1 MVDYNNPNI
10 IRIPEPL
17 TNYINRLYYEKEKIA
32 DLMNTI
38 DRSFTDF
45 TDEEWNDSY
54 QYFENKLNEA
64 ILSYDIAI
72 DWVKEEYKD
81 LIGSAPWDINFDF
94 SCILLNGYKITDRKH
109 PVEYGNRLG
118 ELYDDYENTN
128 GPMKIGGNF
137 CRNITL
143 QLTDDCNMRCTYCYQ
158 HEKGNHKMS
167 FETAKIFINL
177 ILNSDEKVSSYIN
190 ANKALGCIL
199 DFIGGEP
206 LLCTDVMSK
215 ICKYFIGEVFKR
227 KHRWAINF
235 MISMSSNGL
244 LYFEPEFQ
252 EFVRLH
258 KNHLSYGVTVD
269 GNKTL
274 HDACR
279 IDKDG
284 NPTYDRA
291 MAAVKDYTAKTGQS
305 IKSKVTISPD
315 NVVYL
320 TEAVIS
326 LIENDYKDIMMNCVY
341 EKGWETKHA
350 TILYNRLKELTD
362 WLEENNHLDD
372 IYISMFDNHIGKPL
386 PEDELQNWCG
396 GTGLMLAMDY
406 KGDMYP
412 CIRYMENSVGN
423 NQEPYIIGNLKEGI
437 NCNPEHC
444 ARIEYMSK
452 IDRRTQ
458 STDECFYCPIASGCA
473 WCSGYNYEIFGT
485 PDKRA
490 TFICVMHKARVL
502 ATYYYFRKKGNE
514 EFKLNIPEEWAVPII
529 GKKEYER
536 LKVM

>member
-1 MVDYNNPNI
+1 MENLYSNPNI
-10 IRIPEPL
+10 IPIPEPL
-17 TNYINRLYYEKEKIA
+17 NNYINRLYYEKMRTI

-38 DRSFTDF
+38 DRSFTNF

-54 QYFENKLNEA
+54 QYFENKMNEA
-64 ILSYDIAI
+64 ILSFNICMDTVYDM
-72 DWVKEEYKD
+72 YKD
-81 LIGSAPWDINFDF
+81 QIGSSKWDISFEF
-94 SCILLNGYKITDRKH
+94 SCIALNGYKITEKKG
-109 PVEYGNRLG
+109 PVQYSDQLAKI
-118 ELYDDYENTN
+118 YDDESR
-128 GPMKIGGNF
+128 GPMEIGGNF

-158 HEKGNHKMS
+158 HNKSNHKMS
-167 FETAKIFINL
+167 FETAKAFIDL
-177 ILNSDEKVSSYIN
+177 ILNSDEKVNSYIDS
-190 ANKALGCIL
+190 NKSIGCIL

-227 KHRWAINF
+227 KHRWAINY
-235 MISMSSNGL
+235 MISISSNGL

-252 EFVRLH
+252 EFIRLH
-258 KNHLSYGVTVD
+258 KEHLSYSVTVD

-279 IDKDG
+279 IDKYG

-291 MAAVKDYTAKTGQS
+291 MAAVKDYTAKTGRE
-305 IKSKVTISPD
+305 IESKVTLSP
-315 NVVYL
+315 NNIQYL
-320 TEAVIS
+320 TEAVES
-326 LIENDYKDIMMNCVY
+326 LIENNYTSVMMNCVY
-341 EKGWETKHA
+341 EKGWEPEHA
-350 TILYNRLKELTD
+350 TILYYRLKDLVD
-362 WLEENNHLDD
+362 WLDENNHLND
-372 IYISMFDNHIGKPL
+372 IYISMFDKYIGHQL

-444 ARIEYMSK
+444 ARVDCMAK

-458 STDECFYCPIASGCA
+458 STDLCFYCPIGSGCS
-473 WCSGYNYEIFGT
+473 WCSGYNYEVYGT

-490 TFICVMHKARVL
+490 TFICEMHKARVM
-502 ATYYYFRKKGNE
+502 ATYYYFRKKGDE
-514 EFKLNIPEEWAVPII
+514 EFKLNIPEVWALPII
-529 GKKEYER
+529 GKEEYER

>member
-1 MVDYNNPNI
+1 MENIYKNPNI
-10 IRIPEPL
+10 ISIPESL
-17 TNYINRLYYEKEKIA
+17 NNYINRLYYEKYRLI

-38 DRSFTDF
+38 DRSFTNF

-64 ILSYDIAI
+64 ILSFDICMDSVYDM
-72 DWVKEEYKD
+72 YKD
-81 LIGSAPWDINFDF
+81 RIKDASWNINFDF
-94 SCILLNGYKITDRKH
+94 SCIVLNGYIITEKKTPVQYSDQLAKI
-109 PVEYGNRLG
+109 
-118 ELYDDYENTN
+118 YDDYENKSS
-128 GPMKIGGNF
+128 MEIGGNF

-158 HEKGNHKMS
+158 HDKGNHNMS
-167 FETAKIFINL
+167 FETAKTFIDL
-177 ILNSDEKVSSYIN
+177 ILNSDERVNSYIN

-227 KHRWAINF
+227 KHRWAINY
-235 MISMSSNGL
+235 MISISSNGL

-258 KNHLSYGVTVD
+258 KVHLSYSVTID

-279 IDKDG
+279 IDKFG

-291 MAAVKDYTAKTGQS
+291 IAAVKDYTAKTGKE
-305 IKSKVTISPD
+305 IESKVTLSP
-315 NVVYL
+315 NNIQYL
-320 TEAVIS
+320 TEAVES
-326 LIENDYKDIMMNCVY
+326 LIENDYKSIFMNCVY
-341 EKGWETKHA
+341 EKGWEPEHA
-350 TILYNRLKELTD
+350 TILYNKLKDLVD
-362 WLEENNHLDD
+362 WLEENNHLND
-372 IYISMFDNHIGKPL
+372 IYISMFDQYIGHQL
-386 PEDELQNWCG
+386 PENDIKNWCG

-412 CIRYMENSVGN
+412 CIRYMENSIGK
-423 NQEPYIIGNLKEGI
+423 NQEPYIIGNLKDGI
-437 NCNPEHC
+437 NCTPEHC
-444 ARIEYMSK
+444 ARVDCMAK

-458 STDECFYCPIASGCA
+458 STDLCFYCPIASGCS
-473 WCSGYNYEIFGT
+473 WCSGYNYEIYGT

-490 TFICVMHKARVL
+490 TFICEMHKARVM

-514 EFKLNIPEEWAVPII
+514 EFKLNIPEVWALPII
-529 GKKEYER
+529 GKEEYER

>member
-10 IRIPEPL
+10 IRIPEQL
-17 TNYINRLYYEKEKIA
+17 SNYINRLYYEKEKIA

-81 LIGSAPWDINFDF
+81 LIGNAPWDIDFNF
-94 SCILLNGYKITDRKH
+94 SCILLNGYKITERKT
-109 PVEYGNRLG
+109 PIDYANRLV
-118 ELYDDYENTN
+118 ELYDDYENKT
-128 GPMKIGGNF
+128 GMKIGGNF

-158 HEKGNHKMS
+158 HDKGNHKMS
-167 FETAKIFINL
+167 FETAKTFIDL
-177 ILNSDEKVSSYIN
+177 ILNSDERVSSYIN
-190 ANKALGCIL
+190 ANKALGCVL

-235 MISMSSNGL
+235 MISISSNGL

-252 EFVRLH
+252 EFIRLH
-258 KNHLSYGVTVD
+258 KGHLSYSVTID

-291 MAAVKDYTAKTGQS
+291 MAAVKDYAAKTGRE
-305 IKSKVTISPD
+305 INSKVTLSPD
-315 NVVYL
+315 NIVYL

-372 IYISMFDNHIGKPL
+372 IYISMFDAFIGHQL
-386 PEDELQNWCG
+386 SEDELQNWCG

-444 ARIEYMSK
+444 ARVECMSK

-458 STDECFYCPIASGCA
+458 STDECFYCPIASGCS

-490 TFICVMHKARVL
+490 TFICVMHKARVM
-502 ATYYYFRKKGNE
+502 ATHYYFRKKGVE
-514 EFKLNIPEEWAVPII
+514 RTLNIPEEWAVPII
-529 GKKEYER
+529 GKEEYER

>member
-10 IRIPEPL
+10 IRIPEQL
-17 TNYINRLYYEKEKIA
+17 SNYINRLYYEKMRTI

-72 DWVKEEYKD
+72 DWIKEEYKD
-81 LIGSAPWDINFDF
+81 AIGNAPWDIDFNF
-94 SCILLNGYKITDRKH
+94 SCILLNGYTIIERKR
-109 PVEYGNRLG
+109 PIEYGNQLSL
-118 ELYDDYENTN
+118 LYDDYENTD

-158 HEKGNHKMS
+158 HDKGNHKMS
-167 FETAKIFINL
+167 FETAKTFIDL

-274 HDACR
+274 HDSCR

-284 NPTYDRA
+284 NPTYDRSI
-291 MAAVKDYTAKTGQS
+291 AAVKDYTAKTGQN
-305 IKSKVTISPD
+305 INSKVTLSPD

-372 IYISMFDNHIGKPL
+372 IYISMFDNYIGKPL

-396 GTGLMLAMDY
+396 GLGLMLAMDY

-444 ARIEYMSK
+444 ARVDCMSK

-473 WCSGYNYEIFGT
+473 WCSGYNYEIYGT
-485 PDKRA
+485 PNKRA
-490 TFICVMHKARVL
+490 TFICEMHKARVM

-529 GKKEYER
+529 GKEEYER